1 MKFERIIRGCV
12 VAAITVLV
20 VYIVL
25 VCVDVCRT
33 TYTRRAEVYNIVYNP
48 NGSRTTEFIDEDG
61 NIWAFGNNSFSP
73 DAVYELTINN
83 NGTRDV
89 GDDIITS
96 VKVYGIITETS
107 GGTNDV

>member
-1 MKFERIIRGCV
+1 MKFERILRGFIV
-12 VAAITVLV
+12 ITIVMFICAVL
-20 VYIVL
+20 IFMGT
-25 VCVDVCRT
+25 CNT
-33 TYTRRAEVYNIVYNP
+33 TYTKTAEVYSTVYNS
-48 NGSRTTEFIDEDG
+48 NGSRTTEFIDDDG
-61 NIWAFGNNSFSP
+61 NIWAFAGNSFSP
-73 DAVYELTINN
+73 DAVYELVINN